1 MKTIKLTVEQ
11 TTEDYDKAGLDSAVQ
26 LAQGKIGQLGLK
38 DFESASLSFKIGATE
53 ASITMATIPDSEPE
67 PETKE

>member
-38 DFESASLSFKIGATE
+38 DFESASLSFKIGPTE
-53 ASITMATIPDSEPE
+53 ASITMVTLPD
-67 PETKE
+67 PETASEEA